1 MNATRTFAASTLRK
15 IRREIAADS
24 VLFGEQLLAET
35 DLNETAGF
43 SDLFMAARGDGADN
57 PEHYHLGLEY
67 IFEGFLL
74 HYGRNRLLKP
84 DENNFYLLAGDYMY
98 ARGLSAIAGLEDLV
112 CVRELAELIRLCSSI
127 HGENRD
133 PALALSA
140 WAVTTLRLAAQ
151 SCGCGIT
158 LPDSS
163 GLSEII
169 WGGTPETRG
178 FSKITLDDSGSNSNS
193 TGETIK
199 AGNDRDASKLEAVF
213 EKCLAFFPE
222 EKRAGLRQICSDI
235 NANFLTEA

>member
-1 MNATRTFAASTLRK
+1 MNATSTFAASTLRE

-24 VLFGEQLLAET
+24 ILFGEQLLAET

-43 SDLFMAARGDGADN
+43 SDLFMAACGDGAGS
-57 PEHYHLGLEY
+57 PERYQLGLEY

-84 DENNFYLLAGDYMY
+84 DDNNFYLLAGDYMY
-98 ARGLSAIAGLEDLV
+98 ARGLSAIAGLEDLA
-112 CVRELAELIRLCSSI
+112 CVRELAELIQLCSFI

-133 PALALSA
+133 PALALCA
-140 WAVTTLRLAAQ
+140 WAVTTLRLAAR
-151 SCGCGIT
+151 SGGFGDV

-169 WGGTPETRG
+169 WGDNLDAGGLSEIIWG
-178 FSKITLDDSGSNSNS
+178 GDDSNASGL
-193 TGETIK
+193 
-199 AGNDRDASKLEAVF
+199 DAVY
-213 EKCLAFFPE
+213 EKTLAAFPE
-222 EKRAGLRQICSDI
+222 ENRAELRHWCSDI